1 VNLNVGG
8 RLVNRGRFVM
18 WFIIEIILAL
28 SILSTVLTGIYYLI
42 PAFNRSTDIAK
53 SQVKSINLK
62 NALLNV
68 YIAIAMLNKTAVGIV
83 SVLQLLYL
91 ATFLIQTAVLVLAI

>member
-62 NALLNV
+62 
-68 YIAIAMLNKTAVGIV
+68 ML
-83 SVLQLLYL
+83 
-91 ATFLIQTAVLVLAI
+91 F